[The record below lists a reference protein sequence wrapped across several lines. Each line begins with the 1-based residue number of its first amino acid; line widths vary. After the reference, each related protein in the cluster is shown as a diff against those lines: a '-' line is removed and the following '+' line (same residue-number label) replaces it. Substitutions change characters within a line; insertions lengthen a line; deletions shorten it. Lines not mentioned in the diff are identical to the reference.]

1 MKLIETAIGWNSLT
15 AKGKTEIEVGPYPDR
30 TGWTSRYDGLGGGCM
45 PIVHELNPAERAAML
60 FVDFNTMVIGYGLD
74 PMTVHREF
82 LKIDEYRCR
91 VPPVHR

>member
-1 MKLIETAIGWNSLT
+1 
-15 AKGKTEIEVGPYPDR
+15 
-30 TGWTSRYDGLGGGCM
+30 M

-91 VPPVHR
+91 IPPVHR